1 MTELFTLFHIF
12 IVNVLYSFIFL
23 FHFYIN
29 GKMED
34 LLGQPYTFAGA
45 PGDS

>member
-12 IVNVLYSFIFL
+12 IVNVFL